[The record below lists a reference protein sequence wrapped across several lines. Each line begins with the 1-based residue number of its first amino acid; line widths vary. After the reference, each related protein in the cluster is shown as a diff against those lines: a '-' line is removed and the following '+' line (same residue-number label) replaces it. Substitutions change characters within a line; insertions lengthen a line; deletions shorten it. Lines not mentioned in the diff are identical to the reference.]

1 MSQQAGIIAHMS
13 DRRRESSTNS
23 IGESPVPSLAL
34 TDRSSSTMNG
44 GGGGHQHSTLQ
55 KVIRGIGEMDNQGR
69 QFERAEKRLMQLQQ
83 DLDLPYLLL
92 DLRERDDYDKCHMI
106 TALSY
111 PMAMLSRSINNETP
125 DMLAYKNQPGK
136 IIVVYDDDE
145 KIGPKGATTLVQRGY
160 DNLFLLSGGK
170 GLLN

>member
-1 MSQQAGIIAHMS
+1 MDNEQ
-13 DRRRESSTNS
+13 E
-23 IGESPVPSLAL
+23 
-34 TDRSSSTMNG
+34 G
-44 GGGGHQHSTLQ
+44 GGSGAWLEQQ
-55 KVIRGIGEMDNQGR
+55 K
-69 QFERAEKRLMQLQQ
+69 FARAERRLMQLQQ

-92 DLRERDDYDKCHMI
+92 DLRDRDDYEKCHMI

-111 PMAMLSRSINNETP
+111 PMAMLSRSINNETA

-145 KIGPKGATTLVQRGY
+145 RISPKAATTLVQRGY

-170 GLLN
+170 AHTFTSI